1 MDTDLVQVTVEK
13 IVPYLNMDRSDKQGD
28 EECNA
33 IYLFLGTNS
42 AVVDVNSW

>member
-13 IVPYLNMDRSDKQGD
+13 IVPYLNMDLSEKQGE

-33 IYLFLGTNS
+33 ICFFF
-42 AVVDVNSW
+42 VQIQQ